1 MSLDGHTGRN
11 TTTAFV
17 QAGVIVHQCILTNVV
32 QTHCGVVSTTI
43 QDNLILEMYEK

>member
-17 QAGVIVHQCILTNVV
+17 QAGVIVHQYILTNVV
-32 QTHCGVVSTTI
+32 LTQNAVLCRLQYKIT
-43 QDNLILEMYEK
+43 